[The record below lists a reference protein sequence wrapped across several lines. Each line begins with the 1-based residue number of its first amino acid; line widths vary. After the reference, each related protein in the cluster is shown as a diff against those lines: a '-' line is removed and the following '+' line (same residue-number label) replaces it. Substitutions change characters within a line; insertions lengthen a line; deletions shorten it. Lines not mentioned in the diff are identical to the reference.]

1 MTDRA
6 HVRDGHSV
14 RERDVTVED
23 SAPMKAPQALPL
35 DETTAAL
42 RALAARWQERL
53 AGRASV
59 SPPHDEGGV
68 EGFSVSS
75 PSNGTVEVWVV
86 HDADGV
92 VVSLGGAPGWELP
105 RESAS
110 VAVVEAIVAAAVE
123 GRIEVGTGRGLRS
136 YRAPMPDG
144 SVREDAAEGLAA
156 LLLAMPWKPRL
167 RWATAAPYP

>member
-1 MTDRA
+1 MR
-6 HVRDGHSV
+6 
-14 RERDVTVED
+14 
-23 SAPMKAPQALPL
+23 APQALPL

-53 AGRASV
+53 TGRGSV
-59 SPPHDEGGV
+59 SPPHDDGGV
-68 EGFSVSS
+68 EGFTVSS
-75 PSNGTVEVWVV
+75 PSDGTVEVWVM

-105 RESAS
+105 REQAS
-110 VAVVEAIVAAAVE
+110 VDVVEAIIDAAVE
-123 GRIEVGTGRGLRS
+123 GRIEVGTGRGMRS
-136 YRAPMPDG
+136 YRVPMPDG

-167 RWATAAPYP
+167 RWTTAAPYA